1 MPDIADRA
9 AALTVRAFV
18 AVPRDPLW
26 SESARQFVET
36 VRPTCP
42 DSAWT
47 RPSAWH
53 LTLKFLG
60 DAPADSLET
69 FALRFAP
76 AAAAVPAGALR
87 PGGPIVFPP
96 RGPARVLGLGFA
108 RTRTLEDLEA
118 LAGAA
123 ETLARGLGLQRE
135 DRAFHPH
142 ATLARV
148 RAPWPREAVD
158 RFRRKAAEWTFPDFA
173 VSACVLYGS
182 RLAPGGAVHTPVA
195 EWLFARDGAGAGAG
209 PLP

>member
-1 MPDIADRA
+1 MPEAPETA
-9 AALTVRAFV
+9 AQTIRAFV

-36 VRPTCP
+36 LRPGCP
-42 DSAWT
+42 AASWT
-47 RPSAWH
+47 RPSGWH

-69 FALRFAP
+69 FARRLAP
-76 AAAAVPAGALR
+76 VARAVPAGALK
-87 PGGPIVFPP
+87 PGPSTVFPS

-158 RFRRKAAEWTFPDFA
+158 RFRREAAEWKFPDFA

-195 EWLFARDGAGAGAG
+195 EWPFARNGAGAGASA
-209 PLP
+209 